1 MSNVIWITGLSAAG
15 KTTLGRL
22 VVDLLRLKGEP
33 SVLMDGDEL
42 REALAAVSNHSA
54 AARLELAHKYSRLA
68 RMVASQGVTVVVSTV
83 ALFHEIHR
91 WNRENLP
98 GYFEVYLKVP
108 INELRRRDPKGIYSR
123 YDRGELKN
131 VAGLDMAIEEPLQPD
146 LIIEY
151 QAGLAPETELQRLM
165 DALNEVR
172 VGRAGVTI

>member
-15 KTTLGRL
+15 KTTLGGL
-22 VVDLLRLKGEP
+22 VAGTLRRVGEP
-33 SVLMDGDEL
+33 TVLMDGDEL
-42 REALAAVSNHSA
+42 REALSSVSNHSL

-68 RMVASQGVTVVVSTV
+68 RMIASQGVTVVVSTV

-108 INELRRRDPKGIYSR
+108 IHELRRRDPKGIYSR
-123 YDRGELKN
+123 YDQGKLKD
-131 VAGLDMAIEEPLQPD
+131 VAGLDMAVEEPLRPD

-151 QAGLAPETELQRLM
+151 QAGLTPEAELQKLM
-165 DALNEVR
+165 GAFNEAR
-172 VGRAGVTI
+172 SRRAGIIV